1 MLPSGPGRRLIAPLT
16 PSGRPRRCEDGA
28 RGAAPASRPG
38 AGVSKTGVIFGVEP
52 GRRFSTSSREVARKR
67 HPLSSPQSLSP
78 RNARAC
84 ANEALADVAKQV
96 QEQPPTAALEAH
108 GARVLWRPWP
118 ESAAAG
124 RGARGHRP
132 ATAAGSRGKA
142 DGPSPRARRG
152 RGRSLQAVLRGGRGR
167 RGQVQLR

>member
-1 MLPSGPGRRLIAPLT
+1 MLPSGPGRHLIAPLT
-16 PSGRPRRCEDGA
+16 PSGRCEDGA

-84 ANEALADVAKQV
+84 ANEALADVTKVTKQV
-96 QEQPPTAALEAH
+96 EEQPPTAALE
-108 GARVLWRPWP
+108 GR
-118 ESAAAG
+118 AACVRSP
-124 RGARGHRP
+124 RGACALA
-132 ATAAGSRGKA
+132 ATA
-142 DGPSPRARRG
+142 
-152 RGRSLQAVLRGGRGR
+152 
-167 RGQVQLR
+167 